1 MKASSFIISSVLI
14 AAPRGLQ
21 AAGNAVENLIRKRLD
36 SPPNRLPIM
45 SDKDEFFES
54 FFGRL
59 IEEES
64 SHLFSFSFSYSG
76 ESVPPT
82 SSPSIHLSK
91 APSALPTITVAPS
104 SSPTLHT
111 SSAPSVRGTP
121 VPTPFSDS
129 SNDETFGPSSSLTSS
144 PSFVLSEAPSMTP
157 SSIKSD
163 TPSMTPTSNIT
174 TTPLPDP
181 ADDNEAAAQTGLI
194 DPSIISD
201 GPGPSSIYI
210 ISAIGVATG
219 VVIFGAAMK
228 AVGRQNPMQYRNL
241 DGDSISSFSLQGE
254 DETP

>member
-1 MKASSFIISSVLI
+1 MKTSSFITSTLFI
-14 AAPRGLQ
+14 AAPHGLQ
-21 AAGNAVENLIRKRLD
+21 ATGNTVESLIRKRLD
-36 SPPNRLPIM
+36 SPPKLPIM

-59 IEEES
+59 IQEES
-64 SHLFSFSFSYSG
+64 SHLFSFSFSFAG

-91 APSALPTITVAPS
+91 APSALPSVAPS
-104 SSPTLHT
+104 SSPSLHAT
-111 SSAPSVRGTP
+111 SAPSVRRTP

-144 PSFVLSEAPSMTP
+144 PSYVLSEAPSMTP

-163 TPSMTPTSNIT
+163 TPSMIPTSNIT

-181 ADDNEAAAQTGLI
+181 VENNETVAQAGII

-201 GPGPSSIYI
+201 GTDPSSIYI

-228 AVGRQNPMQYRNL
+228 AVSRNNPMQYRNL
-241 DGDSISSFSLQGE
+241 DGDSISSFSLEGA